1 MCVSDEE
8 FEFMLFFH
16 EFLKYMEKNN
26 VSSYKVLQR
35 IYGNDLEEKIR
46 ILYKQEI
53 VDFDQINVFLR
64 KTAG

>member
-1 MCVSDEE
+1 MKNLNLCC
-8 FEFMLFFH
+8 FFTNSWNIW
-16 EFLKYMEKNN
+16 KKNN
-26 VSSYKVLQR
+26 VSSYKELQR